1 MKRVIIGLISCLY
14 ATFASAQCITV
25 NSAFFTN
32 PSGDGIHWSLNVNW
46 TAQGVNHLKIYVKEG
61 NDTVLN
67 TCFQMNNPV
76 QTTGTSIYDGI
87 IAPGGLPS
95 LSATFC
101 RWTESCGSGVRC
113 DENQFIPPGGVLDIA
128 FEQLSARC
136 YNTNTTEIKFRI
148 LSSSRHLTFNV
159 RMNSGNVRKF
169 VVKLPNNAVVG
180 QAWTVLLDHV
190 SGKYILIKP

>member
-1 MKRVIIGLISCLY
+1 MLIKKLLFFLLFPI
-14 ATFASAQCITV
+14 AASSQCITV

-46 TAQGVNHLKIYVKEG
+46 TAQGVNHLKIYVKEFS
-61 NDTVLN
+61 DTVLS
-67 TCFQMNNPV
+67 TCFQMNHPV

-95 LSATFC
+95 LSATFS

-113 DENQFIPPGGVLDIA
+113 DEDQYIQPGGVLDVK
-128 FEQLSARC
+128 FEQLSARWC
-136 YNTNTTEIKFRI
+136 NANTTEIKFKI
-148 LSSSRHLTFNV
+148 LSPSKHLTFNV
-159 RMNSGNVRKF
+159 RMKSGVVRKF
-169 VVKLPNNAVVG
+169 VVKLPNDAKIG

-190 SGKYILIKP
+190 SGKYILIKL

>member
-14 ATFASAQCITV
+14 ATFGSAQCITV

-46 TAQGVNHLKIYVKEG
+46 TAQGVNHLKIYVKEFS
-61 NDTVLN
+61 DTVLS
-67 TCFQMNNPV
+67 TCFQMNHPI

-95 LSATFC
+95 LSATFS

-113 DENQFIPPGGVLDIA
+113 DEDQYIQPGGVLDVK
-128 FEQLSARC
+128 FEQLSARWC
-136 YNTNTTEIKFRI
+136 NANTTEIKFKI
-148 LSSSRHLTFNV
+148 LSPSKHLTFNV
-159 RMNSGNVRKF
+159 RMKSGNVRKF
-169 VVKLPNNAVVG
+169 VVKLPNNAREG
-180 QAWTVLLDHV
+180 QSWMVLLDHT
-190 SGKYILIKP
+190 SGKYVLIKL